1 MSPARQASAVAGFWR
16 RVRIVLRFLV
26 PTMAERAYARLLR
39 RSPEF
44 DRDFY
49 IASNPRLRRLFRLA
63 PERHYALFGEAAGLC
78 PNPGFSPR
86 AYLYHN
92 PDLAAAGTPPL
103 RHYLE
108 RGRAEGR
115 IVLVAG
121 DPGDAATLALPR
133 VGPGDRPDP
142 AAPVAVALHL
152 FYHDMWAEFAALL
165 ARQSFGF
172 DLYVTLTGTDAD
184 TAATRAAIIA
194 AFPGARVWAMPNHG
208 RDIFP
213 FLHLAGS
220 GLFQGY
226 AAVCKLH
233 GKKSPHRGDG
243 DAWRQSLAE
252 GILGEPARTDA
263 RLRAFLADANA
274 AIWVGDGHL
283 ASGDDWWGIN
293 RDRAGAIL
301 ARAGLDTRRR
311 ALRFP
316 AGSIYWI
323 RPALLERL
331 VALGLGAADFEPEQ
345 ALVDGTTPHAV
356 ERVLGVLADGCG
368 LAMRESADLDR
379 TAGAAAQLSGFSRQ
393 SGS

>member
-1 MSPARQASAVAGFWR
+1 
-16 RVRIVLRFLV
+16 VRIVLRFLV
-26 PTMAERAYARLLR
+26 PTMAGCGYARLLR

-86 AYLYHN
+86 AYLFHN
-92 PDLAAAGTPPL
+92 PDLEAAGMPPL

-108 RGRAEGR
+108 QGRAEGR

-121 DPGDAATLALPR
+121 DPDDAATLALPQ
-133 VGPGDRPDP
+133 VGPADRPDP

-152 FYHDMWAEFAALL
+152 FYHDMWPEFAALL

-172 DLYVTLTGTDAD
+172 DLYVTLTGQPAD
-184 TAATRAAIIA
+184 TAATAADIRA

-220 GLFQGY
+220 GLFHGY
-226 AAVCKLH
+226 GAVCKLH

-252 GILGEPARTDA
+252 GILGDPDRTRD
-263 RLRAFLADANA
+263 RLRAFLAEPQAG
-274 AIWVGDGHL
+274 IWVGDGHL
-283 ASGDDWWGIN
+283 ARGDDWWGIN
-293 RDRAGAIL
+293 RDRAGVIL
-301 ARAGLDTRRR
+301 ARAGLDIRGRG
-311 ALRFP
+311 LRFP

-323 RPALLERL
+323 APALLDRL
-331 VALGLGAADFEPEQ
+331 TALSLSAADFEPEQ
-345 ALVDGTTPHAV
+345 ALVDGTTPHAI
-356 ERVLGVLADGCG
+356 ERALGVLADAHG

-379 TAGAAAQLSGFSRQ
+379 MPGAAAQVSGFSRQ
-393 SGS
+393 TGP